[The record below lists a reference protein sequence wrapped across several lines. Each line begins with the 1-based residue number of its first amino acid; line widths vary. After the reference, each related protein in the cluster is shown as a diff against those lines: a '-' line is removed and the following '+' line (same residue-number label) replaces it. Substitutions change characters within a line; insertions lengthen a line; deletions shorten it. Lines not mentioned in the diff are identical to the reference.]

1 MRPLLLLVQSPAFCG
16 LPWDTTDDDGSGF
29 QWQFLESEDGGDNII
44 LPAPYFLIPIC
55 TRVFLMQGMSMNAD
69 ADVLQRL
76 EVLCASDEC
85 RFP

>member
-1 MRPLLLLVQSPAFCG
+1 M
-16 LPWDTTDDDGSGF
+16 
-29 QWQFLESEDGGDNII
+29 I
-44 LPAPYFLIPIC
+44 LPALYVHIPTC
-55 TRVFLMQGMSMNAD
+55 TTVCIMQGMAMQGMAMNAD